1 MVNKKAFKDLDQ
13 GWHENISALY
23 QQYNHDSIMILSENI
38 TIFLIFSKYQPLLL
52 LFTYF
57 SNLCI
62 SNTNCPSP

>member
-52 LFTYF
+52 LFT
-57 SNLCI
+57 
-62 SNTNCPSP
+62 